1 MAEFVIARYDE
12 PLGWLSELE
21 PAAVTVYNK
30 GDSPCGGGGARFAEV
45 RCPNVGREG
54 EAYLRHILDR
64 YESLPT
70 VTVFAQADITD
81 HLAAW
86 TAFGTRWGG
95 ARFRTKGDFLRHLA
109 AQAAAEGISEPTE
122 VFPCDTSD
130 HNWRLDWNR
139 DHLGREGEWFMADS
153 YRGGR
158 RRAFVDWFEAH
169 VAAPPA
175 AGDFSV
181 CSCGIFAVRR
191 DRILARPRAYYEAL
205 RSEVGWHPDPAE
217 GHFLERAWWYV
228 FGGGAGAEACAE
240 ASAARTTEGDPK

>member
-30 GDSPCGGGGARFAEV
+30 GDGPCGGGGARFAEV

-122 VFPCDTSD
+122 VFP
-130 HNWRLDWNR
+130 
-139 DHLGREGEWFMADS
+139 
-153 YRGGR
+153 
-158 RRAFVDWFEAH
+158 
-169 VAAPPA
+169 
-175 AGDFSV
+175 
-181 CSCGIFAVRR
+181 
-191 DRILARPRAYYEAL
+191 
-205 RSEVGWHPDPAE
+205 
-217 GHFLERAWWYV
+217 
-228 FGGGAGAEACAE
+228 
-240 ASAARTTEGDPK
+240 

>member
-30 GDSPCGGGGARFAEV
+30 GDGPCGGGGARFAEV

-95 ARFRTKGDFLRHLA
+95 ARPLPHQG
-109 AQAAAEGISEPTE
+109 
-122 VFPCDTSD
+122 
-130 HNWRLDWNR
+130 RLFAPPR
-139 DHLGREGEWFMADS
+139 RA
-153 YRGGR
+153 GR
-158 RRAFVDWFEAH
+158 RRGHFRADRGV
-169 VAAPPA
+169 
-175 AGDFSV
+175 SV
-181 CSCGIFAVRR
+181 RHFGPQ
-191 DRILARPRAYYEAL
+191 LASSN
-205 RSEVGWHPDPAE
+205 RSEASSVGGP
-217 GHFLERAWWYV
+217 
-228 FGGGAGAEACAE
+228 
-240 ASAARTTEGDPK
+240 ST